1 MHSLSVQER
10 ELAQAELDGKS
21 HLYNSVSCEEK
32 GFPNLTDWMMNVLL
46 KVFLF
51 TESVCVWH
59 WLSALAILEEAADSL

>member
-32 GFPNLTDWMMNVLL
+32 GFPNLTD
-46 KVFLF
+46 
-51 TESVCVWH
+51 
-59 WLSALAILEEAADSL
+59 